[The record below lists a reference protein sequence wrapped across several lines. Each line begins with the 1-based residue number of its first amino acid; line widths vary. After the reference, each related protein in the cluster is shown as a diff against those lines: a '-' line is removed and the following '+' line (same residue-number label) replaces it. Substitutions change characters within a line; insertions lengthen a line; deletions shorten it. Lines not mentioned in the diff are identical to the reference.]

1 MGGPGTKFEAVL
13 FKWISS
19 PNQIS
24 DVHNHKRC
32 SIQYSSVSII
42 RAAKVCSGQQDVLP
56 QGPVQPAHGPVGP
69 HSGQPP
75 PLWHNSFHSKKCCSS
90 PSKECCSMCLQHQAW
105 NQWHCRILKM
115 GQNFENRA
123 KFWKWGNIL
132 KIGQNFEKMY
142 KILKIGQNFAKRA
155 KFWKSG
161 KILKIGQNFENWSK
175 FWKSGKILKIG

>member
-42 RAAKVCSGQQDVLP
+42 RAAKVCSGQPGCVTTGACAASTWTCWTSFWPASSSMAQQLP
-56 QGPVQPAHGPVGP
+56 QQEVLQQPQQG
-69 HSGQPP
+69 
-75 PLWHNSFHSKKCCSS
+75 
-90 PSKECCSMCLQHQAW
+90 MLQHVLTAPG
-105 NQWHCRILKM
+105 LEPVTL
-115 GQNFENRA
+115 QNFENRA